1 MSTDATPTS
10 DPPTPPPSSGR
21 PPPTPIVWETE
32 LSTRDQAPDQ
42 VRTTAL
48 DAALVE
54 TRSDRDG

>member
-1 MSTDATPTS
+1 
-10 DPPTPPPSSGR
+10 
-21 PPPTPIVWETE
+21 VWETE

-48 DAALVE
+48 DAARVE